1 MVIHV
6 FFLIHVRYDY
16 SKTGNVCYNIYSEL
30 KKVRG
35 VIVKKRSRI
44 IAFLLLSVLI
54 FTLIGSTGKNI
65 TKNVNLGL
73 DLQGGF
79 EVLYQVNPLDKG
91 DKIDKDAVKST
102 AKTLESRVNVLGVS
116 EPKIQVEEGNRI
128 RVQLAGIKDQNE
140 AREVLSTQAN
150 LTIRD
155 AKDNVLL

>member
-65 TKNVNLGL
+65 TKNVRSEEHTSELQSRF
-73 DLQGGF
+73 DL
-79 EVLYQVNPLDKG
+79 VCRLL
-91 DKIDKDAVKST
+91 
-102 AKTLESRVNVLGVS
+102 LEKKN
-116 EPKIQVEEGNRI
+116 KH
-128 RVQLAGIKDQNE
+128 
-140 AREVLSTQAN
+140 STQSS
-150 LTIRD
+150 LH
-155 AKDNVLL
+155 

>member
-54 FTLIGSTGKNI
+54 FTLIGSTVKNI
-65 TKNVNLGL
+65 TMNVNLGL

-79 EVLYQVNPLDKG
+79 AALHQDHPMRKVETRV
-91 DKIDKDAVKST
+91 DAEFN
-102 AKTLESRVNVLGVS
+102 A
-116 EPKIQVEEGNRI
+116 
-128 RVQLAGIKDQNE
+128 
-140 AREVLSTQAN
+140 
-150 LTIRD
+150 
-155 AKDNVLL
+155 